1 MSMTWF
7 IRQGSVSLPKRP
19 SYCEVHNIAS
29 TQRRNVFNL
38 KTLRRFQA
46 QWHSWATCKENFSV
60 GIIPLKKQF
69 TNCNTRRNYEYQNLQ
84 RGVQPFRK
92 RVRARGNSRAAT
104 QRACVRW
111 LFVGRAA
118 SSVLSFVSSSSSSGI
133 FSLAPAWIPFGTY
146 WYLNGI
152 TRLSPFYYAR
162 YCLRPS
168 CVQLI
173 IFSGSFCLFVLDQ
186 HCRFHKLRYSPCSIS
201 DRVVHVFWLASLST
215 EVLWQLKLTDLVYSG
230 WSFY

>member
-1 MSMTWF
+1 MNIKIYKGEYS
-7 IRQGSVSLPKRP
+7 P
-19 SYCEVHNIAS
+19 SGNACAFAETAA
-29 TQRRNVFNL
+29 QRRSVRVFVC
-38 KTLRRFQA
+38 F
-46 QWHSWATCKENFSV
+46 
-60 GIIPLKKQF
+60 
-69 TNCNTRRNYEYQNLQ
+69 
-84 RGVQPFRK
+84 
-92 RVRARGNSRAAT
+92 
-104 QRACVRW
+104 
-111 LFVGRAA
+111 FVGRAA

-133 FSLAPAWIPFGTY
+133 FSLAPAWIPSGTY

-215 EVLWQLKLTDLVYSG
+215 EVL
-230 WSFY
+230 